1 MDIAALSMDMSSA
14 SLQQSASLSVTK
26 KAMDSQEQQAAGL
39 LDMMSQAAPRQI
51 PQSGVG
57 QVVDV
62 RA

>member
-1 MDIAALSMDMSSA
+1 MGIAALSMEMSSA
-14 SLQQSASLSVTK
+14 SLKQSAGLGVTK

-39 LDMMSQAAPRQI
+39 LDMMSKAAPSQI